1 MFGSTAA
8 PPSAAEDRSTRGP
21 THTPPT
27 RRRRT
32 DRRPVRLAAA
42 VSTVGLLAGCAGAG
56 AVGGGD
62 GREQIIV
69 AIVSNPQ
76 MQDAISLQDEFRA
89 QHPDVD
95 VRFVSLPEN
104 EARAKITASVAT
116 GGGEFDVVM
125 ISNYETPMWAA
136 NGWIENLQPYADATD
151 GYDPDD
157 FIPSVREAL
166 SVDGDLYSV
175 PFYGESSFLAYRE
188 DLFDEAGLEMPE
200 RPTWDDVRGLAAE
213 LHDPDADFSGI
224 CLRGLAGW
232 GEVMAPLSTV
242 INTHGGSWFD
252 EGWNAR
258 LDSPE
263 VLEAVETYVD
273 TVQSYG
279 QPGAA
284 TSGFGDCL
292 TRFSQGQTAMW
303 YDATSMVS
311 SVEDPSSS
319 TVAGQTG
326 YAPAPV
332 DETDAAGWL
341 YSWSLAIPTTSEHK
355 DAAWDFVSWMT
366 DKDYIRLVGEEI
378 AWERVPP
385 GSRLSTYEI
394 PEYAEVSQAYADA
407 TLTAMG
413 EATQANTMVAPVPYP
428 GIQFVG
434 IPEFQDLGTRVGQ
447 QMSAAIAG
455 QQTVA
460 EALEQSQSYAETVA
474 ETYRAESASASASE
488 PDAEPDAA
496 STTESTDAGG
506 S

>member
-1 MFGSTAA
+1 MFPIHLSGSALA
-8 PPSAAEDRSTRGP
+8 GSADPPHRPRSS
-21 THTPPT
+21 T
-27 RRRRT
+27 RRR
-32 DRRPVRLAAA
+32 AAA
-42 VSTVGLLAGCAGAG
+42 LAGVASLALAGCAGAG
-56 AVGGGD
+56 AVGGGE
-62 GREQIIV
+62 GQEQIVV

-89 QHPDVD
+89 EHPDID

-136 NGWIENLQPYADATD
+136 NGWIENLQPYAEATE
-151 GYDPDD
+151 GYAPED
-157 FIPSVREAL
+157 FVPSVAGAL
-166 SVDGDLYSV
+166 SYDGDLYSV

-188 DLFDEAGLEMPE
+188 DVFAEQGLTMPE
-200 RPTWDDVRGLAAE
+200 RPTWAEVRDVAAQ
-213 LHDPDADFSGI
+213 LHDPEAGFSGI

-232 GEVMAPLSTV
+232 GEVMAPLTTV
-242 INTHGGSWFD
+242 MNTYGGSWFD
-252 EGWNAR
+252 ADWNAQ

-263 VLEAVETYVD
+263 VHAAVSDYVSLVRD
-273 TVQSYG
+273 YG

-292 TRFSQGQTAMW
+292 TRFSQGNAAMW

-319 TVAGQTG
+319 TVAGNVG
-326 YAPAPV
+326 YVPAPV
-332 DETDAAGWL
+332 QETESAGWL
-341 YSWSLAIPTTSEHK
+341 YSWSLAIPTTSEHT

-366 DKDYIRLVGEEI
+366 SPDYIQLVGDELG
-378 AWERVPP
+378 WERVPP

-394 PEYAEVSQAYADA
+394 PEYAEIAQAYSEP
-407 TLTAMG
+407 TLTSMG
-413 EATQANTMVAPVPYP
+413 LASPENSFTEPVPYP

-455 QQTVA
+455 QITVDQ
-460 EALEQSQSYAETVA
+460 ALEQSQRYAETVA
-474 ETYRAESASASASE
+474 DSYQEE
-488 PDAEPDAA
+488 
-496 STTESTDAGG
+496 G
-506 S
+506 